1 MHRAEN
7 CCSRLPGPRATF
19 RIHRRGSI
27 SLAPHVHTRAG
38 VSGNSLAWHPA
49 RLMHVRPHWPSV
61 RRPGRCATKHSFS
74 WLLRF
79 AASIERR
86 QAAERGENYAAREQS
101 RHCHRRGAW
110 HGRGRGTLFAR
121 EGAKVVV
128 ADVLGAQAET
138 VAADIRA
145 SGGNATA
152 ATIDVTSE
160 PAWVALIENTVAR
173 FGCLD
178 ILVNNAGISG
188 SSVGDPDGLEGW
200 QRIIA
205 VNQTSVF
212 LGTKLAA
219 EEMAKTG
226 GGSIVN
232 ISSIMGF
239 VGGPSG
245 HPAYSASKGAVRI
258 YTKSAAVRY
267 GPLGIRVNSVHPG
280 YMPPML
286 NATNANERADKIA
299 LTPLR
304 RLGEP
309 IEVAYGVLF
318 LASDEASFVT
328 GTELVIDGGFI
339 AQ

>member
-1 MHRAEN
+1 MRLDGKVAIVTGAAHGMGEAE
-7 CCSRLPGPRATF
+7 
-19 RIHRRGSI
+19 
-27 SLAPHVHTRAG
+27 
-38 VSGNSLAWHPA
+38 A
-49 RLMHVRPHWPSV
+49 RL
-61 RRPGRCATKHSFS
+61 
-74 WLLRF
+74 F
-79 AASIERR
+79 AM
-86 QAAERGENYAAREQS
+86 
-101 RHCHRRGAW
+101 
-110 HGRGRGTLFAR
+110 

-128 ADVLGAQAET
+128 ADVLGNEAEA

-145 SGGNATA
+145 SGGTAIA
-152 ATIDVTSE
+152 ATIDVTRE
-160 PAWVALIENTVAR
+160 PEWVALIAKTLASYGR
-173 FGCLD
+173 ID

-200 QRIIA
+200 QRVIA

-219 EEMAKTG
+219 EQMAKTG

-267 GPLGIRVNSVHPG
+267 GPLGVRVNSVHPG

-286 NATNANERADKIA
+286 NATNANERGEKIA
-299 LTPLR
+299 ATPLR

-328 GTELVIDGGFI
+328 GTELVIDGGYI

>member
-1 MHRAEN
+1 MRLKDKVAIVTGAAHGMGEAE
-7 CCSRLPGPRATF
+7 
-19 RIHRRGSI
+19 
-27 SLAPHVHTRAG
+27 
-38 VSGNSLAWHPA
+38 A
-49 RLMHVRPHWPSV
+49 RL
-61 RRPGRCATKHSFS
+61 
-74 WLLRF
+74 F
-79 AASIERR
+79 A
-86 QAAERGENYAAREQS
+86 Q
-101 RHCHRRGAW
+101 
-110 HGRGRGTLFAR
+110 
-121 EGAKVVV
+121 EGAKVIV
-128 ADVLGAQAET
+128 ADILASEAEV
-138 VAADIRA
+138 VAADIRRRNGEA
-145 SGGNATA
+145 IA
-152 ATIDVTSE
+152 AAIDVTNE
-160 PAWVALIENTVAR
+160 AHWQALIDQTLTAYGR
-173 FGCLD
+173 LD

-188 SSVGDPDGLEGW
+188 SAVGDPDGLAGW
-200 QRIIA
+200 DRIIA

-219 EEMAKTG
+219 EQMAKSG

-239 VGGPSG
+239 VGGASG

-267 GPLGIRVNSVHPG
+267 GPSGVRVNSVHPG

-286 NATNANERADKIA
+286 NATNAGERADKIA

-328 GTELVIDGGFI
+328 GTELVIDGGYI

>member
-1 MHRAEN
+1 MRLKDKVAIVTGAAHGMGEAE
-7 CCSRLPGPRATF
+7 
-19 RIHRRGSI
+19 
-27 SLAPHVHTRAG
+27 
-38 VSGNSLAWHPA
+38 A
-49 RLMHVRPHWPSV
+49 RL
-61 RRPGRCATKHSFS
+61 
-74 WLLRF
+74 F
-79 AASIERR
+79 AK
-86 QAAERGENYAAREQS
+86 
-101 RHCHRRGAW
+101 
-110 HGRGRGTLFAR
+110 
-121 EGAKVVV
+121 EGARVVV
-128 ADVLGAQAET
+128 VDILQEQAEA

-145 SGGNATA
+145 GGGDAA
-152 ATIDVTSE
+152 SATIDVTSE
-160 PAWVALIENTVAR
+160 PDWLALIGKTVETCGR
-173 FGCLD
+173 LD

-188 SSVGDPDGLEGW
+188 SSVGDPDGLAGW
-200 QRIIA
+200 DRIIA

-219 EEMAKTG
+219 EQMAKTG

-239 VGGPSG
+239 VGGASG
-245 HPAYSASKGAVRI
+245 HPAYHASKGAVRI
-258 YTKSAAVRY
+258 YSKAAAVRY
-267 GPLGIRVNSVHPG
+267 GPKGVRVNTVHPG

-286 NATNANERADKIA
+286 NATNQNLRAEKIEQ
-299 LTPLR
+299 TPLR

>member
-1 MHRAEN
+1 MRLDGKVAIVTGAAHGMGEAE
-7 CCSRLPGPRATF
+7 
-19 RIHRRGSI
+19 
-27 SLAPHVHTRAG
+27 
-38 VSGNSLAWHPA
+38 A
-49 RLMHVRPHWPSV
+49 RL
-61 RRPGRCATKHSFS
+61 
-74 WLLRF
+74 F
-79 AASIERR
+79 AK
-86 QAAERGENYAAREQS
+86 
-101 RHCHRRGAW
+101 
-110 HGRGRGTLFAR
+110 

-128 ADVLGAQAET
+128 ADVLGKEAEA

-145 SGGNATA
+145 SGGNAIA

-160 PAWVALIENTVAR
+160 PEWVALIAKTLASYGR
-173 FGCLD
+173 ID

-200 QRIIA
+200 QRVIA

-219 EEMAKTG
+219 EQMAKTG

-267 GPLGIRVNSVHPG
+267 GPLGVRVNSVHPG

-286 NATNANERADKIA
+286 NASNANERDEKIVA
-299 LTPLR
+299 TPLR

-328 GTELVIDGGFI
+328 GTELVIDGGYI

>member
-1 MHRAEN
+1 MPSPAQRFALGPSLSRSAGEVLLIWELVMRLKDKVAIVTGGAHGMGEAE
-7 CCSRLPGPRATF
+7 
-19 RIHRRGSI
+19 
-27 SLAPHVHTRAG
+27 
-38 VSGNSLAWHPA
+38 A
-49 RLMHVRPHWPSV
+49 RL
-61 RRPGRCATKHSFS
+61 
-74 WLLRF
+74 F
-79 AASIERR
+79 AK
-86 QAAERGENYAAREQS
+86 
-101 RHCHRRGAW
+101 
-110 HGRGRGTLFAR
+110 

-128 ADVLGAQAET
+128 ADILAADAEK

-145 SGGNATA
+145 GGGEATGA
-152 ATIDVTSE
+152 AIDVTRE
-160 PAWVALIENTVAR
+160 ADWQALIAKTLAAYGR
-173 FGCLD
+173 LD

-200 QRIIA
+200 DRIIA
-205 VNQTSVF
+205 INQTSVF

-219 EEMAKTG
+219 EQMAKTG

-239 VGGPSG
+239 VGGASG
-245 HPAYSASKGAVRI
+245 HPAYGASKGAVRI
-258 YTKSAAVRY
+258 YTKAAAVRY
-267 GPLGIRVNSVHPG
+267 GPKGVRVNSVHPG

-286 NATNANERADKIA
+286 NATNAGERADKIA